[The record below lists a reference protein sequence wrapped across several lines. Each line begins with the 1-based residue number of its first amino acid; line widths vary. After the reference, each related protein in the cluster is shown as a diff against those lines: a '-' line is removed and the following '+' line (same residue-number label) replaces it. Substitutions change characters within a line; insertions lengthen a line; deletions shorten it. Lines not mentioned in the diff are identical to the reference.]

1 MPADDFFCYQ
11 RALAMIQ
18 ADNKNDRG
26 CQGNAYHCNGHKT
39 YKIVRNP
46 QTDRIHDDERQ
57 AAHCHGRPNSA
68 DDIAFPCE
76 VGHILFK
83 NVETYDYISY
93 THYSEYLI
101 RDHGRKSVDD
111 QQLSGN
117 ASMKNVL
124 PYRIVARSLP
134 TA

>member
-46 QTDRIHDDERQ
+46 QTDRIHDVND
-57 AAHCHGRPNSA
+57 RPHTA
-68 DDIAFPCE
+68 MDGQIARM
-76 VGHILFK
+76 
-83 NVETYDYISY
+83 T
-93 THYSEYLI
+93 
-101 RDHGRKSVDD
+101 
-111 QQLSGN
+111 
-117 ASMKNVL
+117 
-124 PYRIVARSLP
+124 
-134 TA
+134 